1 MSFVIPTTDNSS
13 TRHTVLVVGYG
24 KENGVPY
31 WLVKNSWSSSWG
43 IDGYIKLAWRN
54 NICGVTKNPVVAL
67 FKHTTF
73 QFPVKEKIDRVN
85 PLEPSTM
92 GRKVHAKHKPGYHS
106 NVNGSSFLRRKNNP
120 SLTSSLS
127 NRNRTSSGKR
137 KLKENHSAHQAK
149 IQRHEIKTLKT
160 STIPISRGNK
170 SSIYSFTA
178 GKNKDKGM
186 GTPTHST
193 VFLQKQSL
201 HTQKV
206 EETVDKTVDKT
217 VEMSSSQ
224 VKPQTNKDFQYT
236 ANKYPDR
243 AAMKS
248 SLPSNTEANEL
259 NTAYD
264 VYREGQQNQ
273 AHYGRY
279 GDEEIMARQNLVDYN
294 IPEPLQN
301 VVWDKTLSGIEQE
314 YYYPSYDYN
323 NNYNTYPV
331 EYGAKN
337 GFFEPANEGLNREY
351 ADENV
356 VEQNYLNSRQW
367 LPARQSDRT
376 RNLNAMEAAPLLN
389 SLESVKL
396 LTVQG
401 KQTIETPAKPSTTTT
416 TTTTTT
422 KDLKKTVNDKSTS
435 TSKKERHFAG
445 KLQDIYDKLEEVITS
460 GKLKKHRQLKKNHML
475 WEY

>member
-1 MSFVIPTTDNSS
+1 
-13 TRHTVLVVGYG
+13 
-24 KENGVPY
+24 
-31 WLVKNSWSSSWG
+31 
-43 IDGYIKLAWRN
+43 
-54 NICGVTKNPVVAL
+54 
-67 FKHTTF
+67 
-73 QFPVKEKIDRVN
+73 
-85 PLEPSTM
+85 
-92 GRKVHAKHKPGYHS
+92 
-106 NVNGSSFLRRKNNP
+106 
-120 SLTSSLS
+120 
-127 NRNRTSSGKR
+127 
-137 KLKENHSAHQAK
+137 
-149 IQRHEIKTLKT
+149 
-160 STIPISRGNK
+160 
-170 SSIYSFTA
+170 
-178 GKNKDKGM
+178 
-186 GTPTHST
+186 
-193 VFLQKQSL
+193 
-201 HTQKV
+201 
-206 EETVDKTVDKT
+206 
-217 VEMSSSQ
+217 MSSSQ

-389 SLESVKL
+389 SQDSVKL

-401 KQTIETPAKPSTTTT
+401 KQTIETPAKPSTT

-475 WEY
+475 WGY

>member
-24 KENGVPY
+24 NENGVPY

-106 NVNGSSFLRRKNNP
+106 NFNGSSFLRRKNNP
-120 SLTSSLS
+120 SLTSSPG

-137 KLKENHSAHQAK
+137 KFKENNSAHQAK
-149 IQRHEIKTLKT
+149 MQRHEIKTLKT

-170 SSIYSFTA
+170 PSIYSFT
-178 GKNKDKGM
+178 GTNKDKGL

-193 VFLQKQSL
+193 AFLQKQSL
-201 HTQKV
+201 YTQKA
-206 EETVDKTVDKT
+206 EEPVDKTVDKT

-248 SLPSNTEANEL
+248 SLPPNTEPNEL

-264 VYREGQQNQ
+264 VYREGGQNL
-273 AHYGRY
+273 AHYDTQ
-279 GDEEIMARQNLVDYN
+279 GDEEIMARQNVVDYN
-294 IPEPLQN
+294 APEPLQN
-301 VVWDKTLSGIEQE
+301 VAWDKTLSGIEQE
-314 YYYPSYDYN
+314 YYYPSYEYN

-337 GFFEPANEGLNREY
+337 RFFEPANEGLNREY

-389 SLESVKL
+389 SQESVKL

-401 KQTIETPAKPSTTTT
+401 KQTIETAAKPSTTTT
-416 TTTTTT
+416 TTT
-422 KDLKKTVNDKSTS
+422 KELKKTINNKSTS

-445 KLQDIYDKLEEVITS
+445 KLQDIYDKLEEVIAS

-475 WEY
+475 WGY

>member
-1 MSFVIPTTDNSS
+1 MSFVIPSTDNSS

-24 KENGVPY
+24 NENGVPY

-106 NVNGSSFLRRKNNP
+106 NVNGSSFPRKNNP
-120 SLTSSLS
+120 SLTSSPS
-127 NRNRTSSGKR
+127 NRNRTRSGKR
-137 KLKENHSAHQAK
+137 KFKENHSAHQAK
-149 IQRHEIKTLKT
+149 LIQRNEIKTLKT
-160 STIPISRGNK
+160 TTIPISRGNK
-170 SSIYSFTA
+170 PSIYSST
-178 GKNKDKGM
+178 GTNKDKGF
-186 GTPTHST
+186 GTPSHST
-193 VFLQKQSL
+193 AFLQKQSL

-206 EETVDKTVDKT
+206 EEPVDKTVDKT

-236 ANKYPDR
+236 ANKYPHR
-243 AAMKS
+243 AAIKS
-248 SLPSNTEANEL
+248 SLPPNTEANEL

-264 VYREGQQNQ
+264 VYREGEQNL
-273 AHYGRY
+273 AHYDTQ

-294 IPEPLQN
+294 TPEPLQN
-301 VVWDKTLSGIEQE
+301 VIWGKTLPGIEQE

-337 GFFEPANEGLNREY
+337 GFFERAKEGLNRAY
-351 ADENV
+351 SDENV

-367 LPARQSDRT
+367 LPARQSDGT

-389 SLESVKL
+389 SQESDKL

-416 TTTTTT
+416 TTSTTRE
-422 KDLKKTVNDKSTS
+422 LKKTVNNKSTS

-445 KLQDIYDKLEEVITS
+445 KLQDIYDKLEKVIAS

-475 WEY
+475 WGY

>member
-24 KENGVPY
+24 NENGVPY

-67 FKHTTF
+67 FKHTAF

-120 SLTSSLS
+120 SLTSSPG

-137 KLKENHSAHQAK
+137 KFKENHSAHQAK
-149 IQRHEIKTLKT
+149 MQRHEIKTLKT
-160 STIPISRGNK
+160 GTIPISRGNK
-170 SSIYSFTA
+170 PSIYSSTGTNKAKGLGTA
-178 GKNKDKGM
+178 TN
-186 GTPTHST
+186 ST
-193 VFLQKQSL
+193 VFLQNQSL

-206 EETVDKTVDKT
+206 EEPVDKTVDKT

-224 VKPQTNKDFQYT
+224 VKPQTKKDFQYT
-236 ANKYPDR
+236 ANKYPNR

-248 SLPSNTEANEL
+248 SLRSNTEANEL
-259 NTAYD
+259 NTAYE
-264 VYREGQQNQ
+264 VYREGEQNL
-273 AHYGRY
+273 AHYDAQ
-279 GDEEIMARQNLVDYN
+279 GDEEIMARQNLVYYN
-294 IPEPLQN
+294 TPEPLQN
-301 VVWDKTLSGIEQE
+301 VVWDKTLSGNEQE

-337 GFFEPANEGLNREY
+337 GFFEPANEGLNHEY

-389 SLESVKL
+389 SQESVKL

-401 KQTIETPAKPSTTTT
+401 KQTIESPAKPSTTTT
-416 TTTTTT
+416 TT
-422 KDLKKTVNDKSTS
+422 KELKKTINNKSTS

-445 KLQDIYDKLEEVITS
+445 KLQDIYDKLEEVIAS

-475 WEY
+475 WGY

>member
-1 MSFVIPTTDNSS
+1 MSLVILITDNSS

-73 QFPVKEKIDRVN
+73 QFPIKEKIDRVN

-120 SLTSSLS
+120 SLTSSPS
-127 NRNRTSSGKR
+127 NRNRTSSSKR
-137 KLKENHSAHQAK
+137 KFKENHSVHQAK
-149 IQRHEIKTLKT
+149 IHRNEIKTLNT
-160 STIPISRGNK
+160 STFHISRRNK
-170 SSIYSFTA
+170 PSIYSFT
-178 GKNKDKGM
+178 GTNKDKGL

-193 VFLQKQSL
+193 AFLQKQSL

-206 EETVDKTVDKT
+206 EEPVDTTVDKT

-248 SLPSNTEANEL
+248 SLPPNTEANEL

-264 VYREGQQNQ
+264 VYREGEQKLAYHDIQG
-273 AHYGRY
+273 H
-279 GDEEIMARQNLVDYN
+279 EEIMARQNLVDYN
-294 IPEPLQN
+294 TPEPLQN

-314 YYYPSYDYN
+314 YYYPSYEYN

-337 GFFEPANEGLNREY
+337 GVFEPANEGLNREY

-356 VEQNYLNSRQW
+356 VEQSYNYLNSRQW
-367 LPARQSDRT
+367 LPAKQSDRT

-389 SLESVKL
+389 SQESVKL
-396 LTVQG
+396 FVQG

-422 KDLKKTVNDKSTS
+422 KELKNTINNKSTS

-445 KLQDIYDKLEEVITS
+445 KLQDIYDKLEEVIAS

-475 WEY
+475 WGY

>member
-1 MSFVIPTTDNSS
+1 MSFVLPTTDNSS

-24 KENGVPY
+24 NENGVPY

-120 SLTSSLS
+120 SLTSSPS

-137 KLKENHSAHQAK
+137 KFKENHSAHHDQAK

-160 STIPISRGNK
+160 STISISRGNK
-170 SSIYSFTA
+170 PSIYSST
-178 GKNKDKGM
+178 GTNKDKGL
-186 GTPTHST
+186 GAPTYST
-193 VFLQKQSL
+193 AFLQKQSL

-206 EETVDKTVDKT
+206 EETIDETVDKT
-217 VEMSSSQ
+217 VEMNSSQ

-264 VYREGQQNQ
+264 VYREGEQNL
-273 AHYGRY
+273 AHYDTQL
-279 GDEEIMARQNLVDYN
+279 DEEIMARQNLVYYN
-294 IPEPLQN
+294 TPEPLQN
-301 VVWDKTLSGIEQE
+301 VVWDKTLSGIGQ

-337 GFFEPANEGLNREY
+337 GFFEPANERLNREY
-351 ADENV
+351 ANENV

-376 RNLNAMEAAPLLN
+376 RNLNAMEPAPLLN
-389 SLESVKL
+389 SQESVKL
-396 LTVQG
+396 LTVRG
-401 KQTIETPAKPSTTTT
+401 KETIETPAKPSTTTT
-416 TTTTTT
+416 T
-422 KDLKKTVNDKSTS
+422 KEVKKTVNNKSTS
-435 TSKKERHFAG
+435 TSKKVRHFAG
-445 KLQDIYDKLEEVITS
+445 KLQDIYDKLDEVIAS

-475 WEY
+475 WGY